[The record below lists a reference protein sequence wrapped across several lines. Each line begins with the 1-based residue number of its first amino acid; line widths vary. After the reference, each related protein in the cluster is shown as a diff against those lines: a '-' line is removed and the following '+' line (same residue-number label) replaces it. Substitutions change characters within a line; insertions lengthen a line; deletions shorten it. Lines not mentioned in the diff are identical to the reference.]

1 MRIKHKHMKKIVFSA
16 LLVRLSIALCGCS
29 MYFLQNN
36 KKRYLSMSGEQL
48 ASLSDTELYEAIMY
62 RTEHIVDAV
71 LMAGG
76 EWEDGV
82 NAMNPSQKLVY
93 SLNWLELEIQNGG
106 IVQFFSNSSRMTAP
120 FVSEYLSLVGAYEH
134 QKLYDD
140 FIVNNGIDLND
151 LSPFDID
158 DLSEFAALY
167 EKYPSDAFDDAWYT
181 LDSIEIYLVQY
192 IREHLADF

>member
-1 MRIKHKHMKKIVFSA
+1 MKKIVFSA